1 MSLKQPQA
9 DVYPK
14 KKDELAP
21 QAPLFWPLEKNQ
33 NQNQNQK
40 LGFLSKNTFCNFFEE
55 KNANSDPPPPIISSR
70 HHAYTIARIHVSRM
84 YEYNVSYPRIIRMR
98 LMSYTIPLP
107 K

>member
-33 NQNQNQK
+33 NQNQIKSWVFFQK
-40 LGFLSKNTFCNFFEE
+40 TPFVIF
-55 KNANSDPPPPIISSR
+55 
-70 HHAYTIARIHVSRM
+70 
-84 YEYNVSYPRIIRMR
+84 
-98 LMSYTIPLP
+98 
-107 K
+107 